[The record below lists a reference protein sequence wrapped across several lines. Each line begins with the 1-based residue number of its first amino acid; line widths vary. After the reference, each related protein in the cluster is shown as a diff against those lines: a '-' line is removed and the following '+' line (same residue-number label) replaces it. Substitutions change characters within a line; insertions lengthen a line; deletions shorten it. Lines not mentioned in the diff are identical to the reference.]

1 MVFALRDLF
10 QAAFELKKKENDMKG
25 ESTEKPAAADSAA
38 ASAPA
43 AASPTTAAAAPAA
56 STPAPAAAAAA
67 QPSLVLLCIHKR
79 VQIILIM

>member
-25 ESTEKPAAADSAA
+25 ESTES
-38 ASAPA
+38 SSGST
-43 AASPTTAAAAPAA
+43 AASPTTAAVASAA

-67 QPSLVLLCIHKR
+67 QPSLVLLCIHKHEICVYR
-79 VQIILIM
+79 SS

>member
-25 ESTEKPAAADSAA
+25 ESTEKPAADSAA

-43 AASPTTAAAAPAA
+43 AASPTTAAAPAA
-56 STPAPAAAAAA
+56 STPAPSAAAAA
-67 QPSLVLLCIHKR
+67 QPSLVLLCIHKHR
-79 VQIILIM
+79 TCVYRLS